1 VLKDREKVDNT
12 AVQAVPGV
20 ITTAEAGG
28 QFQVVIGNEVPEV
41 YAALG
46 NLTNTGAAQGTGDGA
61 GDSEASKGNLFNR
74 FISMI
79 SGIFTPILWA
89 LAGTGLLK
97 AFLVAAATFHWID
110 TETSTYVILYA
121 LTDAFIHFIPIAL
134 AVTAARYFKAQE
146 FTSMAI
152 AGALVY
158 PSIVALNGVEGITL
172 FGVPV
177 TMVSYVSSVIPIII
191 AVWLQ
196 AHAERFLYARL
207 HSSVRRFMTPMIIV
221 LVFVP
226 LIFLVIG
233 PISSVLSGA
242 LASAIGSVFSAV
254 PWLGGAI
261 MGGLWQVFVIFG
273 LHWGFVPLITVEY
286 QTNGYILLAAPL
298 FPAVLAQAAAAAG
311 VWVRSKSASRK
322 ALAAPATLSGFL
334 AGITEPAIYG
344 VNLPLKRPF
353 AFGIVGGVIG
363 GAIVSAGGVAS
374 NNPGALPSALSIPS
388 LIGHGSFVFAILG
401 VLAAITV
408 SFLLTVIV
416 GFKEPDEIQKLP
428 AVEPTDDAQVLSPL
442 DGTVIALNEV
452 NDAVFAS
459 AALGNGVAVQPAGST
474 VHAPFDGEVV
484 AAFPTGHAI
493 GLRHVSGAEVLIHVG
508 LNTVELDGK
517 HFTSHV
523 RAGDKVAAG
532 DALVTFD
539 AEAIQAAGYDLT
551 TPVIIT
557 NGKQFPA
564 LGVVATGV
572 IRQGEQLFLAVA
584 ASPVSAEVK

>member
-1 VLKDREKVDNT
+1 
-12 AVQAVPGV
+12 
-20 ITTAEAGG
+20 
-28 QFQVVIGNEVPEV
+28 
-41 YAALG
+41 
-46 NLTNTGAAQGTGDGA
+46 
-61 GDSEASKGNLFNR
+61 
-74 FISMI
+74 
-79 SGIFTPILWA
+79 
-89 LAGTGLLK
+89 
-97 AFLVAAATFHWID
+97 
-110 TETSTYVILYA
+110 
-121 LTDAFIHFIPIAL
+121 
-134 AVTAARYFKAQE
+134 
-146 FTSMAI
+146 
-152 AGALVY
+152 
-158 PSIVALNGVEGITL
+158 
-172 FGVPV
+172 
-177 TMVSYVSSVIPIII
+177 
-191 AVWLQ
+191 
-196 AHAERFLYARL
+196 
-207 HSSVRRFMTPMIIV
+207 
-221 LVFVP
+221 
-226 LIFLVIG
+226 
-233 PISSVLSGA
+233 
-242 LASAIGSVFSAV
+242 
-254 PWLGGAI
+254 
-261 MGGLWQVFVIFG
+261 
-273 LHWGFVPLITVEY
+273 
-286 QTNGYILLAAPL
+286 
-298 FPAVLAQAAAAAG
+298 
-311 VWVRSKSASRK
+311 
-322 ALAAPATLSGFL
+322 
-334 AGITEPAIYG
+334 